1 MKKAG
6 AIILST
12 AIIATAIAG
21 CGNDPT
27 RKAFEEIYGPQL
39 YGYLNH
45 KYYFDGQEIPTTE
58 SNFYFVNG
66 FIELSNLSS
75 YGYFPK
81 TTMGNVDLSAAFS
94 GEEYSTYGDYFIEY
108 AEYSIESTLILTTRA
123 RSEGIVLS
131 EQTYADIDAMI
142 EKIKTENPNTPLDQY
157 LQNFYGP
164 GMDEAAFRKTL
175 EGYYLADVYSQKY
188 CENYN
193 YSDEDK
199 YVPYVRYALFYA
211 PEDSEQ
217 SDKDA
222 ALQAATAM
230 KNACSNIDDIT
241 PLAEAALEKGTVYDQ
256 GDLPV
261 PKGQMVPKFEEWSYG
276 ADRKE
281 GEIDIIY
288 APEYGYFV
296 VGYLGLTEQDKGS
309 LEQIALKELSESV
322 YNEIEAKTHNFHTD
336 DEYKPASAAPTPTP
350 IPGSAAASAGSMTT
364 TDVLIVVLITLAAVA
379 VVAAIII
386 LVMYAMNNKNKKNKK
401 SKNSSKKSS
410 GSSSKKSSS
419 STKKE
424 QPKPAR
430 KKVEVKEEDED
441 EESDEEDEDS
451 DEDGE

>member
-58 SNFYFVNG
+58 TNFYFINS
-66 FIELSNLSS
+66 FIELSNYAS
-75 YGYFPK
+75 YGYFPA
-81 TTMGNVDLSAAFS
+81 TTMGNIDLSAAFS
-94 GEEYSTYGDYFIEY
+94 GEEYSTYGDYYIEY
-108 AEYSIESTLILTTRA
+108 AEYSVESTFILTSRA
-123 RSEGIVLS
+123 QSEGIVLS
-131 EQTYADIDAMI
+131 DQTYADIDAMI
-142 EKIKTENPNTPLDQY
+142 EKIKFENPDTPIDQY

-164 GMDEAAFRKTL
+164 GMDEATFRKTL
-175 EGYYLADVYSQKY
+175 ERYYLADVYSQKY

-230 KNACSNIDDIT
+230 KNACTKIDDLT
-241 PLAEAALEKGTVYDQ
+241 PLAEAALENGTVYDQ

-276 ADRKE
+276 EDRKE

-296 VGYLGLTEQDKGS
+296 VGYLGLTEQDKS
-309 LEQIALKELSESV
+309 TLEQIPLKELSDTV
-322 YNEIEAKTHNFHTD
+322 YSEIEAKTHNFHTD
-336 DEYKPASAAPTPTP
+336 DVYKPSAAAPTPTP
-350 IPGSAAASAGSMTT
+350 IPGSTAANAGSMTT

-379 VVAAIII
+379 VVAAIIL
-386 LVMYAMNNKNKKNKK
+386 LVMYAMNNKDKKG
-401 SKNSSKKSS
+401 KNSSKKSS

-451 DEDGE
+451 DEE

>member
-58 SNFYFVNG
+58 TNFYFINS
-66 FIELSNLSS
+66 FIELSNYAS
-75 YGYFPK
+75 YGYFPA
-81 TTMGNVDLSAAFS
+81 TTMGNIDLSAAFS
-94 GEEYSTYGDYFIEY
+94 GEEYSTYGDYYIEY
-108 AEYSIESTLILTTRA
+108 AEYSVESTFILTARA
-123 RSEGIVLS
+123 QSEGIVLS
-131 EQTYADIDAMI
+131 DQTYADIDAMI
-142 EKIKTENPNTPLDQY
+142 EKIKFETPDTPIDQY

-164 GMDEAAFRKTL
+164 GMDEATFRKTL
-175 EGYYLADVYSQKY
+175 ERYYLADVYSQKY

-230 KNACSNIDDIT
+230 KNACTKIDDLT
-241 PLAEAALEKGTVYDQ
+241 PLAEAALENGTVYDQ

-276 ADRKE
+276 EDRQI

-296 VGYLGLTEQDKGS
+296 VGYLGLTEQDKS
-309 LEQIALKELSESV
+309 TLEQIPLKELSDAV
-322 YNEIEAKTHNFHTD
+322 YSEIEAKTHNFHTD
-336 DEYKPASAAPTPTP
+336 DEYKPSVAAPTPTP
-350 IPGSAAASAGSMTT
+350 IPGSTAANAGSMTT

-379 VVAAIII
+379 VVAAII
-386 LVMYAMNNKNKKNKK
+386 LMVMYAMNNKDKKNKK
-401 SKNSSKKSS
+401 GKNSSKKSS
-410 GSSSKKSSS
+410 GSNSKKSSS

-424 QPKPAR
+424 QPKPVR

-441 EESDEEDEDS
+441 EESEEEDEDS
-451 DEDGE
+451 DEDDE

>member
-58 SNFYFVNG
+58 TNFYFINS
-66 FIELSNLSS
+66 FIELSNYAS
-75 YGYFPK
+75 YGYFPA
-81 TTMGNVDLSAAFS
+81 TTMGNIDLSAAFS
-94 GEEYSTYGDYFIEY
+94 GEEYSTYGDYYIEY
-108 AEYSIESTLILTTRA
+108 AEYSVESTFILTSRA
-123 RSEGIVLS
+123 QSEGIVLS
-131 EQTYADIDAMI
+131 DQTYADIDAMI
-142 EKIKTENPNTPLDQY
+142 EKIKFENPDTPIDQY

-164 GMDEAAFRKTL
+164 GMDEATFRKTL
-175 EGYYLADVYSQKY
+175 ERYYLADVYSQKY

-230 KNACSNIDDIT
+230 KNACTKIDDLT
-241 PLAEAALEKGTVYDQ
+241 PLAEAALENGTVYDQ

-276 ADRKE
+276 EDRKE

-296 VGYLGLTEQDKGS
+296 VGYLGLTEQDKS
-309 LEQIALKELSESV
+309 TLEQIPLKELSDAV
-322 YNEIEAKTHNFHTD
+322 YSEIEAKTHNFHTD
-336 DEYKPASAAPTPTP
+336 DEYKPSVAAPTPTP
-350 IPGSAAASAGSMTT
+350 IPGSTAASAGSMTT

-379 VVAAIII
+379 VVAAII
-386 LVMYAMNNKNKKNKK
+386 LMVMYAMNNKDKKNKK
-401 SKNSSKKSS
+401 GKNSSKKSS
-410 GSSSKKSSS
+410 GSNSKKSSS

-424 QPKPAR
+424 QTKPAR

-441 EESDEEDEDS
+441 GESDEEDEDS
-451 DEDGE
+451 DEDDE